1 MKNYA
6 SYSYWL
12 ESSGDDLTP
21 RPALNGTID
30 ADIAI
35 LGAGYSGLWT
45 AWYLLER
52 NPAANIAILE
62 REIAGFGAS
71 GRNGGWCTSGFPTSL
86 DRIEEK
92 YGRAQAIATHQAMTG
107 AVEEVGRVTR
117 EAGIDIDWHKG
128 GALMTARGS
137 SQLPSV
143 HAVASTMSRLGF
155 EDEIR
160 LLDKK
165 ELDERVRI
173 AGSLGAIW
181 LGENAVI
188 HPGKLVRGLARAV
201 ERRGATI
208 YEQTNVTGFTGG
220 AYPALHTDRGHV
232 RARTVILCGESYMS
246 GLRGVGR
253 QLMPVYS
260 LITLTEPLSD
270 REWEEI
276 GWRDRELI
284 DSFRYTVD
292 YLSRTIDG
300 RILFGGRGAPYHFR
314 SKISDAF
321 DRHKPTHRMLEKN
334 VRTWFPMLADVK
346 FTHTWGGPLGW
357 PRDFMPTIAYDRRE
371 NIATARGYTG
381 QGVATANLAGRILA
395 DLIHGIDS
403 PITHLPPVGH
413 RSRNWEPEPFRFLG
427 VRYVQRAYW
436 KIDMRAERT
445 GQPPTGKSLAER
457 LTRH

>member
-1 MKNYA
+1 MKHYA

-12 ESSGDDLTP
+12 ETSGDDLTP
-21 RPALNGTID
+21 RPALDGTID

-35 LGAGYSGLWT
+35 LGAGFSGLWT
-45 AWYLLER
+45 AWYLLDRHPEL
-52 NPAANIAILE
+52 NIAILE

-86 DRIEEK
+86 GRIEET
-92 YGRAQAIATHQAMTG
+92 YGRAQAVATHQAMTG
-107 AVEEVGRVTR
+107 AVDEVGRVTDA
-117 EAGIDIDWHKG
+117 AGIDIDWQKSG
-128 GALMTARGS
+128 TLMTARGPA
-137 SQLPSV
+137 QLPAV
-143 HAVASTMSRLGF
+143 HAVAETMTHLGF
-155 EDEIR
+155 VDEFQ

-181 LGENAVI
+181 LKENAVL

-201 ERRGATI
+201 EQRGATI
-208 YEQTNVTGFTGG
+208 YEQTNVTGFSGG
-220 AYPALHTDRGHV
+220 AYPALHTERGHV
-232 RARTVILCGESYMS
+232 RASTIVLCGESYMS
-246 GLRGVGR
+246 GLKGVGR

-270 REWEEI
+270 KDWEVI
-276 GWRDRELI
+276 GWQGRELV

-292 YLSRTIDG
+292 YLSKTIDG
-300 RILFGGRGAPYHFR
+300 RILFGGRGAPYHLR
-314 SKISDAF
+314 SKIDDSF
-321 DRHKPTHRMLEKN
+321 DRHADTHRMLEQN
-334 VRTWFPMLADVK
+334 VRAWFPVLKDVK

-357 PRDFMPTIAYDRRE
+357 PRDFMPTIAYDRKE

-395 DLIHGIDS
+395 DLITGVES
-403 PITHLPPVGH
+403 AITELPPVGH

-427 VRYVQRAYW
+427 VRYVQRSFW
-436 KIDMRAERT
+436 KIDMKAERT
-445 GQPPTGKSLAER
+445 GQPPSRKSLAER